1 MACSNQ
7 RFRFAAAGT
16 HKPAQMRQSIAH
28 RTSLPEDSMMH
39 LRHCCTLSLL
49 LALGG
54 CGAGET
60 AATATLQAEQ
70 AKQAQ
75 QQMEQLKQ
83 QIDQANAA
91 NTQRLQEAIDQ
102 AQ

>member
-1 MACSNQ
+1 MACSSQ
-7 RFRFAAAGT
+7 RFRFAAVGT
-16 HKPAQMRQSIAH
+16 HKSTEMRQSIVH

-39 LRHCCTLSLL
+39 LRRFCTVSLL
-49 LALGG
+49 LILSG

-91 NTQRLQEAIDQ
+91 NTQRLQDAIDQ

>member
-1 MACSNQ
+1 VLETALSVCGSRHTQ
-7 RFRFAAAGT
+7 IRADAPIYRSPPELA
-16 HKPAQMRQSIAH
+16 
-28 RTSLPEDSMMH
+28 EDSMMH
-39 LRHCCTLSLL
+39 LRLFCTFSLL
-49 LALGG
+49 LTLSG

>member
-1 MACSNQ
+1 
-7 RFRFAAAGT
+7 
-16 HKPAQMRQSIAH
+16 
-28 RTSLPEDSMMH
+28 MMH

-49 LALGG
+49 LTLGG

-91 NTQRLQEAIDQ
+91 NTLRLQEAIDQ

>member
-1 MACSNQ
+1 M
-7 RFRFAAAGT
+7 
-16 HKPAQMRQSIAH
+16 
-28 RTSLPEDSMMH
+28 SLPEDSMMH
-39 LRHCCTLSLL
+39 LRRFCTFFLLLTLS
-49 LALGG
+49 G

>member
-1 MACSNQ
+1 
-7 RFRFAAAGT
+7 
-16 HKPAQMRQSIAH
+16 MRQSIAH
-28 RTSLPEDSMMH
+28 RTSLPEDSMMY

-49 LALGG
+49 LTLGG